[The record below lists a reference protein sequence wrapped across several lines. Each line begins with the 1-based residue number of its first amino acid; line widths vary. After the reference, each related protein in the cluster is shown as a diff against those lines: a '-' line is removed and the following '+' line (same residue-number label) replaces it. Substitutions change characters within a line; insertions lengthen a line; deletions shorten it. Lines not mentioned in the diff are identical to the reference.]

1 MTNVKVAWKLNHY
14 KYIEV
19 CIDVH
24 TYICMYVLM
33 YVLMCISMNM
43 KT

>member
-24 TYICMYVLM
+24 TYVCMY
-33 YVLMCISMNM
+33 
-43 KT
+43 